1 MTMHRRTLGGL
12 LLAAFALV
20 PAAALLA
27 PVSAADPKAD
37 EQGYVSLFDGK
48 TLDGWKIN
56 ENPQSWKVEDG
67 AIVVQG
73 QPRSHLFYVGDD
85 KPFKN
90 FELLVDAWTEPG
102 SNAGIYFHTKFQ
114 PDGWPKYGYEIQVN
128 NTHGDPKKTA
138 SVYAV
143 KDVLEAPAKDKTW
156 FTYKI
161 VVKEPTIQV
170 YIDGKLVNEFT
181 EEPGRKPG
189 KDFTRK
195 LDEGTFALQ
204 GHDPK
209 SIVKFKN
216 IKVKRLD

>member
-1 MTMHRRTLGGL
+1 MKFLRILP
-12 LLAAFALV
+12 LAI
-20 PAAALLA
+20 LA
-27 PVSAADPKAD
+27 CLTVAPLSAEEGWVD
-37 EQGYVSLFDGK
+37 LFDGK

-73 QPRSHLFYVGDD
+73 QPRSHLFYEGDG

-90 FELLVDAWTEPG
+90 FELQVETWTEPG
-102 SNAGIYFHTKFQ
+102 SNAGIYIHTKYQ
-114 PDGWPKYGYEIQVN
+114 DSGWPKYGYEIQVN
-128 NTHGDPKKTA
+128 NTHGDPRKGA

-156 FTYKI
+156 FTYLIK
-161 VVKEPTIQV
+161 VKDKTIQV
-170 YIDGKLVNEFT
+170 YVDGKLVNEFT
-181 EEPGRKPG
+181 EEPGRQPG
-189 KDFTRK
+189 KDFTRV
-195 LDEGTFALQ
+195 LSEGTFALQ

-209 SIVKFKN
+209 SIVKFRN